1 MIQATSFPTI
11 QVPTIDVFFLS
22 AQHQVFR
29 FHISYNRWHDLEK
42 FHITCT
48 FDNRNKSHNL
58 HVHNAKYPRQKARY
72 RIIKVV
78 RNEMSKQH
86 CFLVNM
92 KCIKSLTTWITYS
105 ISFCHTEII
114 IFKQF
119 LFLSVLLVY
128 VVNANKLTFPFQII
142 KNKNMHCQFIFIRFF
157 SSSVL
162 SFILTQI
169 EYKWS
174 FHYIHDV

>member
-58 HVHNAKYPRQKARY
+58 YVHNAKYPRQKARY

-92 KCIKSLTTWITYS
+92 KIHVHSNVY
-105 ISFCHTEII
+105 HEIHKV
-114 IFKQF
+114 FDYMNY
-119 LFLSVLLVY
+119 LF
-128 VVNANKLTFPFQII
+128 
-142 KNKNMHCQFIFIRFF
+142 H
-157 SSSVL
+157 
-162 SFILTQI
+162 FILSHRNYNIQTIPISICAPCLCCQC
-169 EYKWS
+169 
-174 FHYIHDV
+174 